1 LIDLDDLD
9 AIGMGPPC
17 PECGDATDWLPCW
30 NCGGEGFHEDL
41 HEMDPLWYDPDETEP
56 CYECKEKGGWWR
68 WLVCTYS
75 NVGER
80 ILDPFMGSGSTGEA
94 ALIELREFVGYEI
107 DDEYFQVAKK
117 RLDETAR
124 ILRKTPKTIKDE
136 ATYDD
141 LPLFDGL

>member
-1 LIDLDDLD
+1 
-9 AIGMGPPC
+9 
-17 PECGDATDWLPCW
+17 
-30 NCGGEGFHEDL
+30 
-41 HEMDPLWYDPDETEP
+41 
-56 CYECKEKGGWWR
+56 
-68 WLVCTYS
+68 
-75 NVGER
+75 
-80 ILDPFMGSGSTGEA
+80 MGSGSTGEA